1 MLNRRL
7 HRYAFLV
14 LLVAFTSS
22 TGALSQGSVELT
34 EPLSGLSRSLESL
47 AQRVGQAT
55 VQIFSLKYAPPS
67 GPVTSASGV
76 LSEERATGSGTLV
89 SPDGYIVTNAHLV
102 SNARII
108 QVVLATP
115 LEDTGE
121 VRSILKPARARL
133 TAEILGTDAET
144 DLAVLKIAEESL
156 PFLEFGNSD
165 ELRQGQL
172 VMAFG
177 SPLGLQ
183 NSVSLGVVSSVARQ
197 LRPDDRMI
205 FIQTDAAIN
214 PGNSGGPL
222 VDMTGK
228 LVGVNTLILSQSGGN
243 EGLGFSAPSN
253 IVRHVYHQIRENG
266 RVRRGW
272 LGIGVQSVNPALAEG
287 LGLSQSWGVVIAN
300 VSPTGPASLAG
311 FKVGDVILTLDGKV
325 MENARQ
331 LEVNVYTRS
340 PGDTIWMNLQRG
352 SEQVLVRS
360 AVIERDDGMEKFVAM
375 VTRDRNLI
383 PQLGIL
389 GVEVAGDV
397 AKLLPPPSKLGGV
410 VVAALAVDA
419 GLRPDGL
426 LPGDVIYEI
435 NGHSFSGLSGL
446 KESIDRIKS
455 GDAVVI
461 QVQRL
466 GVLHY
471 VAFRM
476 E

>member
-1 MLNRRL
+1 MLKLRL
-7 HRYAFLV
+7 HRYALLL
-14 LLVAFTSS
+14 LLVMLTST
-22 TGALSQGSVELT
+22 TGALSQEAGELT
-34 EPLSGLSRSLESL
+34 GLSESLESL
-47 AQRVGQAT
+47 AERVGQAT
-55 VQIFSLKYAPPS
+55 VQIFSLKYSPPS
-67 GPVTSASGV
+67 EQVSLGSGV
-76 LSEERATGSGTLV
+76 LSEKRATGSGTLV
-89 SPDGYIVTNAHLV
+89 SSDGYIVTNAHLV

-115 LEDTGE
+115 VKSTEGS
-121 VRSILKPARARL
+121 RSILKPTRARI
-133 TAEILGTDAET
+133 TAQILGTDAET

-172 VMAFG
+172 VMVFG

-228 LVGVNTLILSQSGGN
+228 LVGVNTLILSQSSGN

-253 IVRHVYHQIRENG
+253 IVWHVYQQIRENG

-272 LGIGVQSVNPALAEG
+272 LGIGVQSVSPALAEG
-287 LGLSQSWGVVIAN
+287 LGLPQSWGVVISN
-300 VSPTGPASLAG
+300 VSPTGPASLSG
-311 FKVGDVILTLDGKV
+311 FKVGDLILTLDGKV

-331 LEVNVYTRS
+331 LKVNVYARS
-340 PGDTIWMNLQRG
+340 PGDTVWLNLQRG
-352 SEQVLVRS
+352 SEKVMVRS
-360 AVIERDDGMEKFVAM
+360 TVIEREDRMEKFVGM
-375 VTRDRNLI
+375 VTRDRNLV

-389 GVEVAGDV
+389 GVAVEGDV

-435 NGHSFSGLSGL
+435 NGQSFNGLGGL
-446 KESIDRIKS
+446 RQSIDRIQP

-461 QVQRL
+461 QVQRQ
-466 GVLHY
+466 GALHY
-471 VAFRM
+471 VVFRM

>member
-1 MLNRRL
+1 MLKLRL
-7 HRYAFLV
+7 HRYALLL
-14 LLVAFTSS
+14 LLVMLTST
-22 TGALSQGSVELT
+22 TGALSQEAGELT
-34 EPLSGLSRSLESL
+34 GLSESLESL
-47 AQRVGQAT
+47 AERVGQAT
-55 VQIFSLKYAPPS
+55 VQIFSLKYSPPS
-67 GPVTSASGV
+67 EQVSLGSGV

-89 SPDGYIVTNAHLV
+89 SSDGYIVTNAHLV

-115 LEDTGE
+115 VKGTEGS
-121 VRSILKPARARL
+121 RSILKPTRARI
-133 TAEILGTDAET
+133 TAQILGTDAET

-172 VMAFG
+172 VMVFG

-228 LVGVNTLILSQSGGN
+228 LVGVNTLILSQSSGN

-253 IVRHVYHQIRENG
+253 IVRHVYQQIRENG

-272 LGIGVQSVNPALAEG
+272 LGIGVQSVSPALAEG
-287 LGLSQSWGVVIAN
+287 LGLPQSWGVVISN
-300 VSPTGPASLAG
+300 VSPTGPASLSG
-311 FKVGDVILTLDGKV
+311 FKVGDLILTLDGKV

-331 LEVNVYTRS
+331 LEVNVYARS
-340 PGDTIWMNLQRG
+340 PGDTVWLNLQRG
-352 SEQVLVRS
+352 SEKVMVRS
-360 AVIERDDGMEKFVAM
+360 TVIEREDRMEKFVGM
-375 VTRDRNLI
+375 VTRDRNLV

-389 GVEVAGDV
+389 GVAVEGDV

-435 NGHSFSGLSGL
+435 NGQSFNGLGGL
-446 KESIDRIKS
+446 RQSIDRIQP

-461 QVQRL
+461 QVQRQ
-466 GVLHY
+466 GALHY
-471 VAFRM
+471 VVFRM